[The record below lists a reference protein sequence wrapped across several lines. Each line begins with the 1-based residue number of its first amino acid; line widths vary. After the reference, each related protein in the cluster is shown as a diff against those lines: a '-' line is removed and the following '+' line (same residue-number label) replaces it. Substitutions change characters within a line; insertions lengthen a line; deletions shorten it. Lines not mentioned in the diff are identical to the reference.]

1 MIYKVGYLA
10 KPKMIT
16 EIKRPV
22 TGCLV
27 LNKDEYVE
35 LSEQEYNTIIQNGL
49 VERDLLILKVLDE
62 PIKEDLEPIAEEEE
76 NSETEDVENEEI
88 KPRRRGRPRKS

>member
-35 LSEQEYNTIIQNGL
+35 LTEQEYNMLIQNGL
-49 VERDLLILKVLDE
+49 VERDLLILK
-62 PIKEDLEPIAEEEE
+62 EDKPVEELEPVEEEE
-76 NSETEDVENEEI
+76 NTDSEDVENEEI